1 VRGVVTASL
10 ASRCHARIRHRVN
23 PYSSPAVPLTCT
35 VVRRVSERRVSMEY
49 RKGLE
54 TDDF

>member
-1 VRGVVTASL
+1 V
-10 ASRCHARIRHRVN
+10 
-23 PYSSPAVPLTCT
+23 VPLTCT
-35 VVRRVSERRVSMEY
+35 VGPHVSAPRVSMEY